1 MRISDWSSD
10 VCSSD
15 LHLSVRSLQRRLAE
29 EATGFD
35 ALLNETRHE
44 LEESYL
50 RNPRYSIGEITFLL
64 GFYDASAFAT
74 AFKRWRGKT
83 TTQLRTAAS
92 TTGRSPGERK
102 GVVAGTGGAT
112 EVGVGR

>member
-44 LEESYL
+44 LAVSYL

-64 GFYDASAFAT
+64 GFSDASAFAR
-74 AFKRWRGKT
+74 AFKRWSGT
-83 TTQLRTAAS
+83 TPTQFRDPAVPP
-92 TTGRSPGERK
+92 GRSAWSIPLRAAPPRPHK
-102 GVVAGTGGAT
+102 RT
-112 EVGVGR
+112 RR